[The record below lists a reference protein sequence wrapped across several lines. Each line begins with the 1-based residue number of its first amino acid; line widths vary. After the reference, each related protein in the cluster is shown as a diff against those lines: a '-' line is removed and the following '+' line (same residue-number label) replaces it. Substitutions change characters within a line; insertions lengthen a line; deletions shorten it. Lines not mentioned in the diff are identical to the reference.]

1 MMRLARSKQRPS
13 RWLVRLPVVIP
24 AVALALGL
32 AACSS
37 SSSSSSTSSTGGATS
52 GSTSGTSASGQCS
65 NIPAGPIKM
74 ANIVPLSGPT
84 ATSGQL
90 IEDEASVEQNYFNT
104 HDSICGHQIQIT
116 NYNDKGDPAT
126 SLSIARQLAQ
136 QGETII
142 LQDSFSSPQNQ
153 IQPYLMQQH
162 MLVDNNDGA
171 YALFNAQQNPS
182 AFSVGP
188 SNAEYAKEMVD
199 YAKAHGYNNVGILSD
214 GTSFAV
220 ELAADTQADLK
231 TAGIKLVTTV
241 TYSPTAID
249 LTTPLT
255 QAKNAGVQTL
265 FTVGFTG
272 VPAMVAGIKQIGWAP
287 HIVSWGGLH
296 TFGITASQVP
306 AGTVD
311 GCYFSYTPGK
321 PTSTLLTPEN
331 TALLNGMAA
340 KIGTNPETA
349 QILATYPTLIAIK
362 HAIETANSLDG
373 AKLAAVLDQTSGLA
387 TNLPGVALSFT
398 ATPQVH
404 NGWPNSAMKECT
416 LKEGPYDILYA
427 AS

>member
-1 MMRLARSKQRPS
+1 MISFAQPRSRQGRWAGRLSVA
-13 RWLVRLPVVIP
+13 VP

-37 SSSSSSTSSTGGATS
+37 SGSSGPA
-52 GSTSGTSASGQCS
+52 SGTSASGTCS

-90 IEDEASVEQNYFNT
+90 IQDEASVEQAYFNA
-104 HDSICGHQIQIT
+104 HDSICGHQVQIT

-136 QGETII
+136 QGETIV
-142 LQDSFSSPQNQ
+142 LQDSYSSPQNE

-162 MLVDNNDGA
+162 ILVDNNDGA
-171 YALFNAQQNPS
+171 YALFNAAQNPT

-188 SNAEYAKEMVD
+188 SNAQYAQEMVT
-199 YAKAHGYNNVGILSD
+199 YAKAHGYTNVGILSD

-231 TAGIKLVTTV
+231 TAGIKLVTTI

-255 QAKNAGVQTL
+255 QAKEAGVQTL

-272 VPAMVAGIKQIGWAP
+272 VPALVSGIKQLGWTP
-287 HIVSWGGLH
+287 HVVSWGGLH
-296 TFGITASQVP
+296 VYGITASQVP

-331 TALLNGMAA
+331 TALLKAMAA

-349 QILATYPTLIAIK
+349 EILAMYPTLIAVK
-362 HAIETANSLDG
+362 HAIVTANSLDG
-373 AKLAAVLDQTSGLA
+373 AKLATVLDSTSNLT
-387 TNLPGVALSFT
+387 TNLPGINMSWT

-404 NGWPNSAMKECT
+404 NGWPNSAMKECSLT
-416 LKEGPYDILYA
+416 AGPYDILYA
-427 AS
+427 AAS